1 MVDIVGTSISLLKS
15 LPGVITTVECAKLLI
30 PDKDARLRPVS
41 KVFYNDIGEND
52 CLMNSDGHF
61 IAHQLVDESLARK
74 LGLERLGLRH
84 ADLRHV
90 GPNMGQAPITTVR
103 RTLQQYTNKQFLPE
117 FLANAADAKATE
129 FKVAINLTTVNEE
142 RNSHVLT
149 SDMAYLCKLPSLVVY
164 NNSQFT
170 SQDFEGICYTSV
182 GGKEGRQ
189 DTIGEFGLGVLT
201 MYHFTDVCLISSSF
215 NSTLLIIFL

>member
-1 MVDIVGTSISLLKS
+1 MDKDSNSVNVVDTSISLLKS
-15 LPGVITTVECAKLLI
+15 LPEVITTVECAKLLI
-30 PDKDARLRPVS
+30 PDKDLRLRPVS
-41 KVFYNDIGEND
+41 KVFYNDIGESH

-84 ADLRHV
+84 ADLRNV

-103 RTLQQYTNKQFLPE
+103 RTLQQYTTKQFLPE
-117 FLANAADAKATE
+117 FLANAADAKAIE

-142 RNSHVLT
+142 RNPRVLT
-149 SDMAYLCKLPSLVVY
+149 PDMAYLCKLPSLVVF
-164 NNSQFT
+164 NNAQFT
-170 SQDFEGICYTSV
+170 SQDFKGICNTSV

-189 DTIGEFGLGVLT
+189 DTIGEFGQGVLT
-201 MYHFTDVCLISSSF
+201 MYHFTDVCYNLF
-215 NSTLLIIFL
+215 FL